1 MRTPTGIALFSSSK
15 NQGNGQS
22 PLFVEENAVEEDERE
37 ERGTRTYGD
46 SSKSKRRF
54 RVGEEEKEEEKGDEE
69 ERGARTYGVS

>member
-1 MRTPTGIALFSSSK
+1 MWAVHALRRKTKEGRRTR
-15 NQGNGQS
+15 S
-22 PLFVEENAVEEDERE
+22 PLPETVIHITVEEDERE

-54 RVGEEEKEEEKGDEE
+54 RVGEEEKEEEEGDEE